1 MHTCVHVTQMEE
13 FLRFSQDALATI
25 ASYVDLARKD
35 EEQRVT
41 RSSSTSLVSDI
52 RTIEEE
58 GIYYILCS
66 LEVKVSSD
74 VSRQR

>member
-1 MHTCVHVTQMEE
+1 MHRCVHVKQMEE

-66 LEVKVSSD
+66 LEVKVS
-74 VSRQR
+74 